1 MMKNRTGWVALLVLG
16 VATLLMVF
24 FVLPRIS
31 ETGKEAEKPTTTAAD
46 TAKDTA
52 AKAETTLAEAGKAAA
67 EKMDR
72 LKADAATAV
81 SGLSSLFADGKTPAV
96 EAFTSAKTAAQS
108 ALSALSALE
117 IPQLPDTTAIDT
129 LKSAR
134 DNAAKALALLE
145 ALPQDPSA
153 ASTLLG
159 PIEHAL
165 KGTTPPAAPATEAP
179 AAATP
184 AAPADES
191 ASTLPRFDVLRVEPD
206 GSTVIAGSAEP
217 GAKLDIVSG
226 DKTVTSVQV
235 EPNGDFVAV
244 LDQPLPPGDHVLAL
258 RVTGKDGKTATSE
271 EMATVS
277 VPTSSDGKL
286 LAMVTKPGEASRLI
300 TLPETVNSDAKQS
313 RVAAETATAATND
326 AAAPAPATPATP
338 AVKAEIQVSAVEIE
352 GKRIFVAGEAPAGST
367 VRALADETRIGE
379 IKTDATGHFVVE
391 GTIDLPVGS
400 HVITVELLDENGNV
414 KVKASVP
421 FDRPAGDQVSVVAQA
436 SGDAAGLVPLEQV
449 AFEKQRDALSKAFA
463 ILKRLYAD
471 GKSPAIE
478 ELAAARSATE
488 IGLQSIADFRLP
500 SSTGQALIDF
510 ITQATS
516 GAKTALSALRAVPA
530 ADVKAMGTAL
540 PKLASLIDA
549 ILAPAAPAPTVAI
562 QDQSPS
568 TDSAFGTTE
577 TATAEPKTI
586 TQAPLQESRNS
597 VIIRRGDTLWQIS
610 RRVYGQGVRYTTIY
624 LANAGQIANPDKI
637 EPGQIFSVPNE
648 ALPNAEELHRK
659 RLHGEKLN

>member
-31 ETGKEAEKPTTTAAD
+31 ETGKNAGQPAMIVGNTTS
-46 TAKDTA
+46 DTA
-52 AKAETTLAEAGKAAA
+52 ARTETTLAEAGKAAA

-72 LKADAATAV
+72 LKADATTAV
-81 SGLSSLFADGKTPAV
+81 RGLSSLFADGKTPAV
-96 EAFTSAKTAAQS
+96 EAFTSAKSAAQT

-117 IPQLPDTTAIDT
+117 IPQLPDASAIDALT
-129 LKSAR
+129 SAR

-153 ASTLLG
+153 AGALLG
-159 PIEHAL
+159 PIEHTL
-165 KGTTPPAAPATEAP
+165 LGKPAPDAPATEAP

-184 AAPADES
+184 ATPAPADES
-191 ASTLPRFDVLRVEPD
+191 ASALPRFDVLRVEPD

-217 GAKLDIVSG
+217 GAKLDIVNG
-226 DKTVTSVQV
+226 DKTVTSVKV

-258 RVTGKDGKTATSE
+258 RVTGKDGKTSTSE

-277 VPTSSDGKL
+277 IPGSADGKL
-286 LAMVTKPGEASRLI
+286 LAMVTKPGEVSRMI
-300 TLPETVNSDAKQS
+300 TLPETVNSDAKQG
-313 RVAAETATAATND
+313 RVAQETAATGN
-326 AAAPAPATPATP
+326 AATPAPATPAVP
-338 AVKAEIQVSAVEIE
+338 VGKAEIQVSAVEIE
-352 GKRIFVAGEAPAGST
+352 GKRIFVAGEAPAEST
-367 VRALADETRIGE
+367 VRALADETLIGE
-379 IKTDATGHFVVE
+379 TKTDATGHFVVE
-391 GTIDLPVGS
+391 GTIDLPVGG

-421 FDRPAGDQVSVVAQA
+421 FDRPAGDQVSVVAQT
-436 SGDAAGLVPLEQV
+436 SDDAGPLVPLEQ
-449 AFEKQRDALSKAFA
+449 ATFEKQRDALAKAFA
-463 ILKRLYAD
+463 ILKGLYAD

-500 SSTGQALIDF
+500 PSSAQALIDF
-510 ITQATS
+510 ISQATS
-516 GAKTALSALRAVPA
+516 GAKAALSALHSVPA
-530 ADVKAMGTAL
+530 GDVKAMGAAL
-540 PKLASLIDA
+540 PRLAGLIDA
-549 ILAPAAPAPTVAI
+549 ILAPAAPTPAVAVGEPT
-562 QDQSPS
+562 PS
-568 TDSAFGTTE
+568 TGDTEVTTE
-577 TATAEPKTI
+577 TATAAPKTI

-624 LANAGQIANPDKI
+624 LANAKDIVNPDKI
-637 EPGQIFSVPNE
+637 EPGQIFSVPDE

>member
-31 ETGKEAEKPTTTAAD
+31 ETGKEAEKPTTTTAAEA
-46 TAKDTA
+46 TKDTA

-72 LKADAATAV
+72 LKADATTAV
-81 SGLSSLFADGKTPAV
+81 QGLSALFADGKTPAV

-153 ASTLLG
+153 AGNLLG

-165 KGTTPPAAPATEAP
+165 KGTSAPTEPATETET
-179 AAATP
+179 ATP
-184 AAPADES
+184 APADEN

-217 GAKLDIVSG
+217 GAKLDIISG

-277 VPTSSDGKL
+277 VPTSADGKL
-286 LAMVTKPGEASRLI
+286 LAMVTKPGEASRMI
-300 TLPETVNSDAKQS
+300 TLPETVNSDAKQG
-313 RVAAETATAATND
+313 RVAAETATATTDNAATS
-326 AAAPAPATPATP
+326 APEAAPAA
-338 AVKAEIQVSAVEIE
+338 KAEIQVSAVEIE
-352 GKRIFVAGEAPAGST
+352 GKRIFVAGEAPAAST

-379 IKTDATGHFVVE
+379 TKTDATGHFVVE
-391 GTIDLPVGS
+391 GIIDLPVGG

-436 SGDAAGLVPLEQV
+436 SGDAGALVPLEQ
-449 AFEKQRDALSKAFA
+449 ASFEKQRDALSKAFA
-463 ILKRLYAD
+463 ILKGLYAD

-488 IGLQSIADFRLP
+488 IGLQSIADFRLL

-510 ITQATS
+510 ISQATS
-516 GAKTALSALRAVPA
+516 GAKTALSALHAVPA
-530 ADVKAMGTAL
+530 GDVKAMGTAL
-540 PKLASLIDA
+540 PQLAGLIDA
-549 ILAPAAPAPTVAI
+549 ILAPAAPTAAVAV
-562 QDQSPS
+562 QEQNPS
-568 TDSAFGTTE
+568 TE
-577 TATAEPKTI
+577 TATTEPKTI

-624 LANAGQIANPDKI
+624 LANAKDIANPDKI

>member
-46 TAKDTA
+46 TTKDTA

-72 LKADAATAV
+72 LKADATTAV
-81 SGLSSLFADGKTPAV
+81 QGLSALFADGKTPAV
-96 EAFTSAKTAAQS
+96 GAFTSAKTAAQS

-153 ASTLLG
+153 AGTLLG

-165 KGTTPPAAPATEAP
+165 KGTMAPDAPATEAP

-184 AAPADES
+184 AAPADQS
-191 ASTLPRFDVLRVEPD
+191 ASMLPRFDVLRVEPD

-277 VPTSSDGKL
+277 VPNSADGKL
-286 LAMVTKPGEASRLI
+286 LAMVTKPGEASRMI
-300 TLPETVNSDAKQS
+300 TLPETVNSETKQS
-313 RVAAETATAATND
+313 RVAAETAVAEPND
-326 AAAPAPATPATP
+326 AATPTAP

-352 GKRIFVAGEAPAGST
+352 GKRIFVAGEAPAAST
-367 VRALADETRIGE
+367 VRAMADETRIGE
-379 IKTDATGHFVVE
+379 TKTDATGHFVVE

-400 HVITVELLDENGNV
+400 HIITVGLLDENGNV

-436 SGDAAGLVPLEQV
+436 SGEAGALVPLEQV
-449 AFEKQRDALSKAFA
+449 SFEKQRDALSKAFA
-463 ILKRLYAD
+463 ILKGLYAD
-471 GKSPAIE
+471 GKTPAIE

-510 ITQATS
+510 ISQATS
-516 GAKTALSALRAVPA
+516 GAKTALSTLRAVPA
-530 ADVKAMGTAL
+530 GDVQAMGAAV

-549 ILAPAAPAPTVAI
+549 ILAPTAPAPAVAV
-562 QDQSPS
+562 QEQSPS
-568 TDSAFGTTE
+568 RQGTTE

-624 LANAGQIANPDKI
+624 LANAKQIANPDKI
-637 EPGQIFSVPNE
+637 EPGQIFSVPDE

>member
-46 TAKDTA
+46 TTKDTA
-52 AKAETTLAEAGKAAA
+52 AKAETTLAEAGKSAA

-72 LKADAATAV
+72 LKADATTAV
-81 SGLSSLFADGKTPAV
+81 QGLSALFADGKTPAV
-96 EAFTSAKTAAQS
+96 EAFTSAKSAAQT

-117 IPQLPDTTAIDT
+117 IPQLPDTSAIDALT
-129 LKSAR
+129 SAR

-165 KGTTPPAAPATEAP
+165 QGTPAPADLATEAAP
-179 AAATP
+179 P
-184 AAPADES
+184 APANES

-217 GAKLDIVSG
+217 GAKLDIVNG

-271 EMATVS
+271 EMATIS
-277 VPTSSDGKL
+277 VPNSADGKL
-286 LAMVTKPGEASRLI
+286 LAMVTKPGEASRMI

-313 RVAAETATAATND
+313 RVAAETATATTDNAATS
-326 AAAPAPATPATP
+326 APATPAAP

-352 GKRIFVAGEAPAGST
+352 GKRIFVAGEAPAAST

-379 IKTDATGHFVVE
+379 TKTDATGHFVVE
-391 GTIDLPVGS
+391 GIIDLPVGG

-436 SGDAAGLVPLEQV
+436 SGEAGALVPLEQA
-449 AFEKQRDALSKAFA
+449 AFEKQRDALAKAFA
-463 ILKRLYAD
+463 ILKGLYAD

-510 ITQATS
+510 ISQAAG

-530 ADVKAMGTAL
+530 GDVKAMGNAL
-540 PKLASLIDA
+540 PQLASLIDA
-549 ILAPAAPAPTVAI
+549 ILAPAAPTPAVAV
-562 QDQSPS
+562 QEQSPS
-568 TDSAFGTTE
+568 TE
-577 TATAEPKTI
+577 TAIAEPKTI

-624 LANAGQIANPDKI
+624 LANAKDIANPDRI

>member
-46 TAKDTA
+46 TTKDTA

-72 LKADAATAV
+72 LKADATTAV
-81 SGLSSLFADGKTPAV
+81 QGLSSLFADGKTPAV
-96 EAFTSAKTAAQS
+96 EAFTSAKAAAQS

-145 ALPQDPSA
+145 ALPQDPTA

-179 AAATP
+179 A

-277 VPTSSDGKL
+277 VPNSADGKL
-286 LAMVTKPGEASRLI
+286 LAMVTKPGEASRMI
-300 TLPETVNSDAKQS
+300 TLPETVNSEAKQS
-313 RVAAETATAATND
+313 RVATDTATATTADATVP
-326 AAAPAPATPATP
+326 AAATPAP

-367 VRALADETRIGE
+367 VRALADEARIGE
-379 IKTDATGHFVVE
+379 IKTDATGHFVIE
-391 GTIDLPVGS
+391 GTIDLSVGS
-400 HVITVELLDENGNV
+400 HVITVELLDDNGNV

-421 FDRPAGDQVSVVAQA
+421 FDLPAGDQVSVVAQA
-436 SGDAAGLVPLEQV
+436 SGDAGGLVPLEQV
-449 AFEKQRDALSKAFA
+449 AFEKQRDALAKAFA
-463 ILKRLYAD
+463 ILKGLYAD

-500 SSTGQALIDF
+500 SSTGQSLIDF
-510 ITQATS
+510 ITQATR
-516 GAKTALSALRAVPA
+516 GAKTALSALQAIPSG
-530 ADVKAMGTAL
+530 DVKAMGTAL
-540 PKLASLIDA
+540 PKLVSLIDA
-549 ILAPAAPAPTVAI
+549 ILAPAAPAPVVAI
-562 QDQSPS
+562 LDQGPS
-568 TDSAFGTTE
+568 TDGASGTTE

-648 ALPNAEELHRK
+648 ALPNSEELHRK

>member
-46 TAKDTA
+46 TTKDTA

-72 LKADAATAV
+72 LKADATTAV
-81 SGLSSLFADGKTPAV
+81 QGLSSLFADGKTPAV
-96 EAFTSAKTAAQS
+96 EAFTSAKAAAQS

-145 ALPQDPSA
+145 ALPQDPTA

-179 AAATP
+179 A

-277 VPTSSDGKL
+277 VPNSADGKL
-286 LAMVTKPGEASRLI
+286 LAMVTKPGEASRMI
-300 TLPETVNSDAKQS
+300 TLPETVNSEAKQS
-313 RVAAETATAATND
+313 RVATDTATATTADATVP
-326 AAAPAPATPATP
+326 AAATPAP

-367 VRALADETRIGE
+367 VRALADEARIGE
-379 IKTDATGHFVVE
+379 IKTDATGHFVIE
-391 GTIDLPVGS
+391 GTIDLSVGS
-400 HVITVELLDENGNV
+400 HVITVELLDDNGNV

-436 SGDAAGLVPLEQV
+436 SGDAGGLVPLEQV
-449 AFEKQRDALSKAFA
+449 AFEKQRDALAKAFA
-463 ILKRLYAD
+463 ILKGLYAD

-500 SSTGQALIDF
+500 SSTGQSLIDF
-510 ITQATS
+510 ITQATR
-516 GAKTALSALRAVPA
+516 GAKTALSALQAIPSG
-530 ADVKAMGTAL
+530 DVKAMGTAL
-540 PKLASLIDA
+540 PKLVSLIDA
-549 ILAPAAPAPTVAI
+549 ILAPAAPAPVVAI
-562 QDQSPS
+562 LDQGPS
-568 TDSAFGTTE
+568 TDGASGTTE

-648 ALPNAEELHRK
+648 ALPNSEELHRK